1 MLGSLQLNIFRKV
14 LKNGRNSPHQS
25 KRPVYRGWSK
35 ENGIIRSCKR
45 ILWWSEEVTKR
56 QTTLNVFKFQLFWT
70 PWPCILMSS
79 QILSLTKE
87 VRVLVWFLWFEGS
100 KQGLLRCLAVVRRTN
115 IRLGTA
121 WTGTEEKTEVATL
134 KHSSGW
140 GCLDHC
146 VQLWSIR
153 LTEERRYDERPASF
167 PAPEMTKQPRLLQPE
182 QRWLKWGIRIEE
194 ENHGCSQESE

>member
-1 MLGSLQLNIFRKV
+1 MVKRKRDNQKLQEDLMVKKWQNDRQHSMSL
-14 LKNGRNSPHQS
+14 NSNYFGHPD
-25 KRPVYRGWSK
+25 PVYW
-35 ENGIIRSCKR
+35 
-45 ILWWSEEVTKR
+45 
-56 QTTLNVFKFQLFWT
+56 
-70 PWPCILMSS
+70 LMSS

-100 KQGLLRCLAVVRRTN
+100 KQGSLRCLAVARKTN

-121 WTGTEEKTEVATL
+121 WTGTEEKTEVAML

-153 LTEERRYDERPASF
+153 LTEERLYDERPASF
-167 PAPEMTKQPRLLQPE
+167 PAPETTKQPRLL
-182 QRWLKWGIRIEE
+182 
-194 ENHGCSQESE
+194 